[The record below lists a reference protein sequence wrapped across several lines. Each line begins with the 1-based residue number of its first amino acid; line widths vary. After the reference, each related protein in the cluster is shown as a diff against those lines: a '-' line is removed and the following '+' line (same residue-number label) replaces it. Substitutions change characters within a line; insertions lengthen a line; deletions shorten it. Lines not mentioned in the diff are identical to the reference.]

1 MSIYDPH
8 LSDISRSLPAWG
20 VWIEIVWSDKQFD
33 EVASHSPH
41 GECGLKS
48 RCMYALLSELVSL
61 PAWGVWI
68 EIMDP
73 VRHSY
78 NLDGHS
84 PHGECGLKS
93 ASVPDQAPG
102 FPSLPAWGVWIEIDQ
117 RADCSDPRSWSL
129 PAWGV
134 WIEIR
139 LASWIRYLTWRHS
152 PHGECGLK
160 YRGHQGRNGE
170 NRHSPH
176 GECGLKSLLVAAPLY
191 PAVVTPRMGSVD

>member
-84 PHGECGLKS
+84 PHGECGLK
-93 ASVPDQAPG
+93 
-102 FPSLPAWGVWIEIDQ
+102 
-117 RADCSDPRSWSL
+117 
-129 PAWGV
+129 
-134 WIEIR
+134 
-139 LASWIRYLTWRHS
+139 
-152 PHGECGLK
+152 